1 MSISARRIWAALFMA
16 LAIILGPLMPPPT
29 SAHAQEA
36 TPVPQEAR
44 TIKDAQLRWSI
55 NDQLQKR
62 PPVGGVNYLTA
73 GISDGKKGTYSASD
87 GAVAIKII
95 NGDSVTSPTWNT
107 KANFLRMGNA
117 QQVVEFSGGQ
127 GVVNPDGSATI
138 AWEGSMSFNFF
149 GGLSVFSI
157 TNPRLVVNSGGTGEL
172 RGDLSGYGS
181 DRIKLTKRPLAP
193 RQDMQIATFKNVHI
207 DGTGSVV
214 VSPEFAGREI
224 DVDPG
229 QKPQIR
235 SGAGWGAWPQEF
247 VDFQFETGLSSF
259 WYTSGGST
267 DAAKAPHP
275 ITIGFDTKTD
285 QNSTPTP
292 MPSPEPPAAS
302 SAEPS
307 EGPAWLRIL
316 GGTLVVLS
324 SVISALSLVGILL
337 LNAYPDLRK
346 HLPPIG
352 LN

>member
-1 MSISARRIWAALFMA
+1 MSISARRIWATLFMA

-73 GISDGKKGTYSASD
+73 GISDGKKGTYSTSD

-117 QQVVEFSGGQ
+117 QQVVEFSGGH
-127 GVVNPDGSATI
+127 GAINPDGSATI
-138 AWEGSMSFNFF
+138 EWEGSMSFNFF

-157 TNPRLVVNSGGTGEL
+157 TNPHLVVNSGGTGEL
-172 RGDLSGYGS
+172 RGDLSGYRS
-181 DRIKLTKRPLAP
+181 DRVKLTKHPLAP
-193 RQDMQIATFKNVHI
+193 RQDVQIATFKNVHI

-214 VSPEFAGREI
+214 ISPEYAGREI
-224 DVDPG
+224 EVEQG
-229 QKPQIR
+229 NRPQVR
-235 SGAGWGAWPQEF
+235 SGAAWGAWPQEF

-267 DAAKAPHP
+267 DAAKVPHP
-275 ITIGFDTKTD
+275 ITVDFDAKTEQD
-285 QNSTPTP
+285 PTITPI
-292 MPSPEPPAAS
+292 PSPEPPKPV
-302 SAEPS
+302 PS
-307 EGPAWLRIL
+307 ESSDVPAWLRIL

-324 SVISALSLVGILL
+324 SVISALSLMGVLL